1 MDIWLIHPT
10 DKAASFIIRYGA
22 PPRKRSS
29 MELAGR
35 RGEARARLQLAGKGA
50 G

>member
-10 DKAASFIIRYGA
+10 DKAAPFIIRYGA

-29 MELAGR
+29 TAEAG
-35 RGEARARLQLAGKGA
+35 
-50 G
+50 